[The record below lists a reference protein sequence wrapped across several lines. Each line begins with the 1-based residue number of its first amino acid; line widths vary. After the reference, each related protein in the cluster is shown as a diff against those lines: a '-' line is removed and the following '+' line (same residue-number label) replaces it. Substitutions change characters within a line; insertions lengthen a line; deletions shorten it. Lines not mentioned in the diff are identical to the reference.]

1 MKAHEHK
8 DAIASLKE
16 TLRSGMTIYTVLR
29 SVSTSGMSRTL
40 DLYYVKE
47 DKIIRI
53 TWSAAK
59 ALEWPYC
66 QAKEALRVSG
76 CGMDMGWS
84 TVHSL
89 SQVVLGDGYA
99 LTQRWL

>member
-1 MKAHEHK
+1 MKAHEREN
-8 DAIASLKE
+8 AIASLKE
-16 TLRSGMTIYTVLR
+16 TLRPGMTIYTVLR
-29 SVSTSGMSRTL
+29 SVSASGMSRTL

-59 ALEWPYC
+59 ALEWPYSR
-66 QAKEALRVSG
+66 AREALRVSG
-76 CGMDMGWS
+76 GGMDMGWH
-84 TVHSL
+84 TVYSL

-99 LTQRWL
+99 LNHQWL